1 MWKGII
7 IKLVRILSGEGRGG
21 GWAAAGNNLLRY
33 AEADKEGC
41 AEETAHVASSMNCN
55 NGSPVVVSSGG
66 EICRSYALLLMCVS

>member
-41 AEETAHVASSMNCN
+41 AEENQ
-55 NGSPVVVSSGG
+55 
-66 EICRSYALLLMCVS
+66 ICSLFYELQWK